1 MNLEF
6 SEEQKFVQKTARD
19 YLAEHAPLSACRAVL
34 ESGKAYDPALWKGVA
49 EMGWLGTVI
58 PETYGGAGLGHLVLV
73 LIAQEIG
80 RTLAPIPF
88 SSSVYLATEALLQA
102 GSEAQKQK
110 YLPKLASGE
119 WIGTLALAEGLGD
132 FDPASVVKTSFDGSR
147 ISGVKLPVADG
158 AAASFAV
165 VVAKEGSG
173 CSLALVDLEAE
184 GVSRS
189 ALASFDPSRPL
200 ARIALEG
207 ARAERLG
214 AAGQGAKL
222 ARDVLDRAAVLM
234 GYEQIGGA
242 ERALDETRKFTMG
255 RFAFGRPVA
264 SFQALKHRM
273 ADVYAKIQ
281 IALSNG
287 YFAAWALS
295 NGSDELPVATC
306 STRVAASDAFTLA
319 SEEMIQMHGGVG
331 FTWEYDCHLF
341 YRRARSLAHA
351 LGTPNEWREK
361 LVARLEASGFGS
373 GKGARELAPE

>member
-6 SEEQKFVQKTARD
+6 SEDQQFVQTTARD

-34 ESGKAYDPALWKGVA
+34 EGGKAYDATLWKGVA
-49 EMGWLGTVI
+49 EMGWLGTAI
-58 PETYGGAGLGHLVLV
+58 PEAYGGAGLGHLELV

-88 SSSVYLATEALLQA
+88 SSSVYLASEALLQA

-132 FDPASVVKTSFDGSR
+132 FDPAAATKTSFDGSR
-147 ISGVKLPVADG
+147 VSGVKLPVADG
-158 AAASFAV
+158 AAADFAV
-165 VVAKEGSG
+165 VVAREGDG
-173 CSLALVDLEAE
+173 CSLVLVELAGDGVTRTALE
-184 GVSRS
+184 
-189 ALASFDPSRPL
+189 SFDPSRPL
-200 ARIALEG
+200 AQLDLSG
-207 ARAERLG
+207 AAGERLG
-214 AAGQGAKL
+214 DAGAGAAI

-234 GYEQIGGA
+234 GYEQVGGA
-242 ERALDETRKFTMG
+242 ERALDETRAFTMG
-255 RFAFGRPVA
+255 RFAFGRAVA

-273 ADVYAKIQ
+273 ADVYANTQ

-295 NGSDELPVATC
+295 NNDDELGVAAC

-351 LGTPNEWREK
+351 IGTPDEWREK
-361 LVARLEASGFGS
+361 LVSRLDASGFGVS
-373 GKGARELAPE
+373 PQAAAK

>member
-6 SEEQKFVQKTARD
+6 SDDQKFVQKTARD
-19 YLAEHAPLSACRAVL
+19 YLTEHAPLSACRAVL
-34 ESGKAYDPALWKGVA
+34 EGGKPYDPTLWKGVA
-49 EMGWLGTVI
+49 EMGWLGTAV
-58 PETYGGAGLGHLVLV
+58 PETYGGAGLGHLELV

-102 GSEAQKQK
+102 GSEPQKK
-110 YLPKLASGE
+110 KHLPKLAAGE
-119 WIGTLALAEGLGD
+119 TIGTLALAEGLGD
-132 FDPASVVKTSFDGSR
+132 FDASSASGTRFDGKVVT
-147 ISGVKLPVADG
+147 GTKLPVSDG
-158 AAASFAV
+158 AAANFAL
-165 VVAKEGSG
+165 VVAREGNG
-173 CSLALVDLEAE
+173 HSLVLVDLEGE
-184 GVSRS
+184 GVTRS

-200 ARIALEG
+200 AKLVLEG
-207 ARAERLG
+207 ARGERVG
-214 AAGQGAKL
+214 AAGQGDAIV
-222 ARDVLDRAAVLM
+222 RDVLDRAAVMM

-242 ERALDETRKFTMG
+242 ERALEVTRSFTMG

-273 ADVYAKIQ
+273 ADVYAKTQ

-295 NGSDELPVATC
+295 NGSEELAIAAC
-306 STRVAASDAFTLA
+306 STRVAASEAFVLA

-341 YRRARSLAHA
+341 YRRARALAAA
-351 LGTPNEWREK
+351 LGTANEWREK
-361 LVARLEASGFGS
+361 LVSRLEANGFAS
-373 GKGARELAPE
+373 GKGARELAED

>member
-6 SEEQKFVQKTARD
+6 SEDQKFVQKTARD
-19 YLAEHAPLSACRAVL
+19 YLGEHAPLSACRAVL
-34 ESGKAYDPALWKGVA
+34 EGGKAYDAALWKGVA
-49 EMGWLGTVI
+49 EMGWLGTAI
-58 PETYGGAGLGHLVLV
+58 PEAYGGAGLGHLELV

-88 SSSVYLATEALLQA
+88 SSSVYLASEALLQA

-132 FDPASVVKTSFDGSR
+132 FDPAGVTKTQFDGKR
-147 ISGVKLPVADG
+147 VSGVKLPVADG
-158 AAASFAV
+158 AAADFAV
-165 VVAKEGSG
+165 VVAREDDG
-173 CSLALVDLEAE
+173 CSLVLVDLGGD
-184 GVSRS
+184 GVTRTP
-189 ALASFDPSRPL
+189 LESFDPSRPL
-200 ARIALEG
+200 ARLELSG
-207 ARAERLG
+207 VAGERLG
-214 AAGQGAKL
+214 DRGAGTTI

-242 ERALDETRKFTMG
+242 ERALDETRAFTMG
-255 RFAFGRPVA
+255 RFAFGRAVA

-273 ADVYAKIQ
+273 ADVYAKTQ

-295 NGSDELPVATC
+295 NGNAELGVAAC
-306 STRVAASDAFTLA
+306 STRVAASEAFTLA

-351 LGTPNEWREK
+351 LGTPDEWREK
-361 LVARLEASGFGS
+361 LVARLEAGDFGAS
-373 GKGARELAPE
+373 RPSAD